1 MWSDYAVM
9 VHLDMT
15 LTKRQRIMVGLLV
28 LGLGALAVDR
38 LFLGPA
44 STEASESAAD
54 TSVRITPDSPNNVAI
69 SPPRRTAAARIDDLW
84 RQNET
89 TTEQTR
95 NAFAIPSAWMTE
107 LRTEDGSTSAMDASA
122 RFAATHQ
129 LKAVVIEPTGS
140 KILIDDILL
149 VPGQEL
155 DGFVLVAISKD
166 SCRFKH
172 EDKEV
177 VLRLTHNR

>member
-1 MWSDYAVM
+1 M
-9 VHLDMT
+9 VRVDMT
-15 LTKRQRIMVGLLV
+15 LTTRQRIMVGVLV

-38 LFLGPA
+38 LFLGPI
-44 STEASESAAD
+44 STQASESAAN
-54 TSVRITPDSPNNVAI
+54 TSVRTTPDSPNNVTI
-69 SPPRRTAAARIDDLW
+69 SQPQRTAAARIDDLW
-84 RQNET
+84 HQRDT
-89 TTEQTR
+89 TIEQTR
-95 NAFAIPSAWMTE
+95 DAFAIPSAWMTE

-140 KILIDDILL
+140 QILIDDILL

-155 DGFVLVAISKD
+155 DGFVLVAISQD
-166 SCRFKH
+166 SCRFKR

-177 VLRLTHNR
+177 VLRLVHDR